1 MAASPV
7 DHTLPSKILLC
18 QSRQGGT
25 MTARDELLAL
35 ALLLTLAALLYL
47 VTWLIEG
54 RPLFQEEPAAILSY
68 LKQEQALITGLIEEQ
83 A

>member
-1 MAASPV
+1 
-7 DHTLPSKILLC
+7 
-18 QSRQGGT
+18 

-54 RPLFQEEPAAILSY
+54 RPLFQEEPATILSY
-68 LKQEQALITGLIEEQ
+68 LGQEQALITGLIEEE

>member
-1 MAASPV
+1 
-7 DHTLPSKILLC
+7 
-18 QSRQGGT
+18 

-54 RPLFQEEPAAILSY
+54 RPLFQEEPAVILSY
-68 LKQEQALITGLIEEQ
+68 LRQQQALITGLIKEE

>member
-1 MAASPV
+1 
-7 DHTLPSKILLC
+7 
-18 QSRQGGT
+18 

-54 RPLFQEEPAAILSY
+54 RPLFQEELAAILSY
-68 LKQEQALITGLIEEQ
+68 LRQEQALTTALD
-83 A
+83 